1 MGSQLT
7 VKEKNKMKLLAALF
21 ALSLGQKRSV
31 SDMSE
36 KRLMRLRLKA
46 AKTATTT
53 SMSIT
58 STSTSTSTTTTTTAT
73 KPKPKRNMQRA
84 KVNKY
89 IGSLGERLE
98 ESLSNGF
105 VAAEFGGRTLQ
116 HCFSCEAH
124 VLPEHQAVSDVDV
137 WKKCIEDG
145 ALQECYG
152 MDKACETVERRYN
165 KKPYYVRM
173 GCKQQTSCIQQ
184 IPDWPFNN
192 GECDPEGEGNSRC
205 AACCDNTQQ
214 AQTRACNLDTNLD
227 KKTGLLEHWN
237 ITSDIMYPQ

>member
-21 ALSLGQKRSV
+21 ALSLGQERSV

-58 STSTSTSTTTTTTAT
+58 STSTATTTTAT

-152 MDKACETVERRYN
+152 MDKACETVERR
-165 KKPYYVRM
+165 
-173 GCKQQTSCIQQ
+173 
-184 IPDWPFNN
+184 
-192 GECDPEGEGNSRC
+192 
-205 AACCDNTQQ
+205 
-214 AQTRACNLDTNLD
+214 
-227 KKTGLLEHWN
+227 
-237 ITSDIMYPQ
+237 